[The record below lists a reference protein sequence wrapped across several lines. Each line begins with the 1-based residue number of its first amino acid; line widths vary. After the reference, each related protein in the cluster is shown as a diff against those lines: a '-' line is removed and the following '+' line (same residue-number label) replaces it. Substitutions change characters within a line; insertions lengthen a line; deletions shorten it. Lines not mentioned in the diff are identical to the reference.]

1 MDPVSPPPKQRLS
14 NLQTGSANAAAIHSI
29 RIFIFVDVLAA
40 VPVVVVGNGDRV
52 GFFFGGGGLCC
63 CCCC

>member
-29 RIFIFVDVLAA
+29 IIFIFVDVLAA
-40 VPVVVVGNGDRV
+40 VPVAVVVVNVLIVRV
-52 GFFFGGGGLCC
+52 
-63 CCCC
+63 